1 MEKIKAFAFNS
12 FKKQDIHVGRG
23 SKSESYISKG
33 RNTTLKKKKTLSESF
48 LKTVS
53 NVHKVQMFLCK
64 KL

>member
-33 RNTTLKKKKTLSESF
+33 RNTTLKKKK
-48 LKTVS
+48 
-53 NVHKVQMFLCK
+53 K
-64 KL
+64 KKKKHYQKAS